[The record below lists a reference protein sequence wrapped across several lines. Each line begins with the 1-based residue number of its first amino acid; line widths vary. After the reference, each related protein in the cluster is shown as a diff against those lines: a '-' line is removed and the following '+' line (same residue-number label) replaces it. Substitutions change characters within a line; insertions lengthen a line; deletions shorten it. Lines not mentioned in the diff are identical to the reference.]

1 MCLFH
6 VLYFTATVIGAIVMF
21 SNEAYWSMTDETYK
35 QLITTFI
42 DIINVYAEQISGF
55 LFLDNWILNG
65 FITINL
71 GILVIKNSETKNK
84 KLINITA
91 LLICIFYTMVST
103 ITKLN
108 NDWSILQ
115 NVKINSV
122 IYTFL
127 SVAFF
132 ISTIILIMF
141 NIDDKSSRYSISL
154 YYISGAAVSIP
165 LLIASP
171 IGERCFFAS
180 YMFMVLA
187 GVRMISYSINKYQ
200 PVFDY
205 KKLNLVCGCIVL
217 SIMFFYTTMFRS
229 IGKIDRY
236 RQKLIKEN
244 VSMGA
249 EVIDIP
255 ELPYREYIW
264 LTTPPDKS
272 WEKYYKEFY
281 NIPKDTRLNFY

>member
-1 MCLFH
+1 
-6 VLYFTATVIGAIVMF
+6 
-21 SNEAYWSMTDETYK
+21 
-35 QLITTFI
+35 
-42 DIINVYAEQISGF
+42 
-55 LFLDNWILNG
+55 
-65 FITINL
+65 
-71 GILVIKNSETKNK
+71 
-84 KLINITA
+84 
-91 LLICIFYTMVST
+91 
-103 ITKLN
+103 
-108 NDWSILQ
+108 
-115 NVKINSV
+115 
-122 IYTFL
+122 
-127 SVAFF
+127 
-132 ISTIILIMF
+132 MF

-205 KKLNLVCGCIVL
+205 KKINLVCGCVVL

-281 NIPKDTRLNFY
+281 NIPKDIRLVFY